1 MTQLNSLT
9 ALSNSFSF
17 DLTTSSG
24 DRISLSLYDNRSL
37 SMQKQESGNSS
48 TFSMSLKHEYGY
60 SFSYSGDGIDG
71 RDMAEIEKAMKLI
84 KPMFER
90 FLQGVQKSEEMPGM
104 KEITNVAQLFKSKM
118 PEPKDDDMLNMLKSR
133 TVDTMDEVL
142 SAFKKSSALIESSK
156 RLFDRLFDSM
166 KKFEIYA

>member
-1 MTQLNSLT
+1 MMQLNSLT
-9 ALSNSFSF
+9 AVSNSFSF

-37 SMQKQESGNSS
+37 SMQKHESRNSS

-60 SFSYSGDGIDG
+60 SFSYSGNGIDE
-71 RDMAEIEKAMKLI
+71 RDTAEIEKAMKII
-84 KPMFER
+84 KPMFNK
-90 FLQGVQKSEEMPGM
+90 FLQSVQKSEEMPGM

-118 PEPKDDDMLNMLKSR
+118 PEVRNDDMLNMLKSS

-142 SAFKKSSALIESSK
+142 SAFEKSRALIESSK
-156 RLFDRLFDSM
+156 KLFDRLFDNM

>member
-9 ALSNSFSF
+9 ATSNSFSF

-24 DRISLSLYDNRSL
+24 DRISLSLYDNRSF
-37 SMQKQESGNSS
+37 SMQAEEGRNTSS
-48 TFSMSLKHEYGY
+48 FSMSLKYEYGY
-60 SFSYSGDGIDG
+60 SFSYSGNGIDE
-71 RDMAEIEKAMKLI
+71 RDSAEIEKAMKLI

-90 FLQGVQKSEEMPGM
+90 FLQSVQNSEEMPGM

-118 PEPKDDDMLNMLKSR
+118 PEPKNDDMLNMLKSR
-133 TVDTMDEVL
+133 TVDTMDEIL
-142 SAFKKSSALIESSK
+142 SAFENRSALIESSK
-156 RLFDRLFDSM
+156 KLFDRLFDNM